1 MVIKKVIKND
11 LDSYIPKVKEFKYIL
26 SLLKTP
32 EVLAQDKLLELGH
45 TSVGAFPSKLAYLS
59 FRDTVYFEYN
69 SNSFLFEYSTSEQVD
84 TQNITTND
92 GTIVL
97 PIGSTFRVCSVLDFG
112 RKLRR
117 ILKDKGLPANRDSV
131 TVEDVVTSL
140 SEVIAEE
147 LRKVSFNTTKSSSS
161 KLFKLNLVKY
171 NVLIPLYDKTAKDLA
186 SESIISVL
194 NKTIQKWS
202 QFPSSF
208 ETKEPKV
215 WYTLNENCF
224 NLEKVFEQL
233 IVVNKSLYQIEL
245 LFFKSIKKMIDD
257 KEVRLRL
264 YKKFFEERKVTFQ
277 PHSAEMLK
285 GDFSGLH
292 KLAPKYLG
300 KNNTGTYL
308 SDVINKGF
316 VTDNEFENFIYTL
329 EEIKDVDFSDS
340 EENGKRAINLV
351 YTYSLAAISTE
362 GNRKLSMYEVPLFI
376 KFPEMFGIILNNV
389 VSFIDKTGKEIPGID
404 SDKMEYNVR
413 LNISLL
419 LGNYDR
425 KISFLDGFGLGSLK
439 IIRKC
444 ITVPNT
450 KVSLSNNSCSID
462 SITNT
467 LFQIL
472 KDKEFSEAL
481 KASGEKLDVPD
492 GTKAL
497 LIGVRDFYG
506 LQDKLPDS
514 ILNSHL
520 REVDKQLFKD
530 KDNFLFSPKR
540 TFVRIYKK

>member
-32 EVLAQDKLLELGH
+32 EVLAQEKLLELGY

-59 FRDTVYFEYN
+59 FRDTVYFEFN
-69 SNSFLFEYSTSEQVD
+69 SNSFLYEHSPSEQVGIQNN
-84 TQNITTND
+84 TQNN
-92 GTIVL
+92 GEIVL
-97 PIGSTFRVCSVLDFG
+97 PMGSIFRVCSVLDFG
-112 RKLRR
+112 RKLRK
-117 ILKDKGLPANRDSV
+117 ILKNKGLPANRDSV
-131 TVEDVVTSL
+131 TVEDVVKSL
-140 SEVIAEE
+140 SEVVADE

-161 KLFKLNLVKY
+161 KLFKLNLAKY
-171 NVLIPLYDKTAKDLA
+171 NVLIPLYDQTAKDLA

-194 NKTIQKWS
+194 NKTLQKWS
-202 QFPSSF
+202 QFQYDF

-215 WYTLNENCF
+215 WYTLSENCF
-224 NLEKVFEQL
+224 DLEKVFEQL
-233 IVVNKSLYQIEL
+233 IVVNKSLYQTEL

-292 KLAPKYLG
+292 KLVPKYLG
-300 KNNTGTYL
+300 NNNTGAYL

-340 EENGKRAINLV
+340 KDVRERAVNLI

-362 GNRKLSMYEVPLFI
+362 GNRQLSMYEVPLFI

-419 LGNYDR
+419 LSNYDR
-425 KISFLDGFGLGSLK
+425 KISFLDGAGLNSLK

-450 KVSLSNNSCSID
+450 KVTLSNNSCSID
-462 SITNT
+462 SITNN
-467 LFQIL
+467 LFVAL
-472 KDKEFSEAL
+472 KDKEFSAAL
-481 KASGEKLDVPD
+481 KASDEKIDVPL
-492 GTKAL
+492 GTRNL
-497 LIGVRDFYG
+497 LIGVRDFYVA
-506 LQDKLPDS
+506 QDKLPDS

-520 REVDKQLFKD
+520 REIDKQLLKD
-530 KDNFLFSPKR
+530 KENFLFSPKR